1 MENWNMPQKVY
12 KIWNMPVNDR
22 ENKYLPNIIPTLSN
36 STLFA
41 MKLLLPLLEW
51 ERNRE
56 RELKREAR
64 LLDRNCTLIRQF
76 YFPEKEKHKTGKKCI
91 FFFLI
96 LFFCFFFLYCFYLA
110 ILQRS
115 SVDVGRIRI
124 QGVATCLYLCMDAC
138 GSVYGSVS
146 FFSHFFLIFFFFWQR

>member
-56 RELKREAR
+56 REAR

-96 LFFCFFFLYCFYLA
+96 LFFFLFFFIVFCLA

-146 FFSHFFLIFFFFWQR
+146 FFFLFFSFFFFFDKDKG